1 MVKRLSIFR
10 ECLAAFERHFVLIGG
25 AACVEWLVEQGGNL
39 ISAKNEYMMFI
50 FRGTIGRDSSF

>member
-25 AACVEWLVEQGGNL
+25 AACVEWL
-39 ISAKNEYMMFI
+39 A
-50 FRGTIGRDSSF
+50 RGAGREFNFCEKRIHDVHFSWYNRA